1 MILKGDS
8 SIPPRLYQ
16 QITHSNLQYLSP
28 CAVSKIAPTISIVRY
43 HHIIAS
49 QLSDRSRSCWC
60 LIKLTVGLSPERI
73 PKIVPYTKSK
83 YTKWKIWDPCV
94 DPTVHTPVHTPPEKK
109 CLSFKI
115 ARYLLCTDD
124 DTYIEQHG
132 GHGQK
137 HLETTGVFF
146 VFTVY
151 PYKVVSETLLAAKQ
165 LELPQV
171 MSCRLLGRRLTCAH
185 KIDPAAR
192 TGF

>member
-1 MILKGDS
+1 MEDLGSLRWPNCSHS
-8 SIPPRLYQ
+8 SAY
-16 QITHSNLQYLSP
+16 
-28 CAVSKIAPTISIVRY
+28 
-43 HHIIAS
+43 
-49 QLSDRSRSCWC
+49 
-60 LIKLTVGLSPERI
+60 
-73 PKIVPYTKSK
+73 
-83 YTKWKIWDPCV
+83 
-94 DPTVHTPVHTPPEKK
+94 PPEKK

-192 TGF
+192 TGFWLTCTHKIDSVVHTHTRCLGGVGWG